1 MNQFYLCIAL
11 LPLLVVVGCNRGSG
25 TDATSGLALVRV
37 SLAGQEFELEVANA
51 PATRQRGLMQRP
63 AMPAHRGMIFVFP
76 QEEVLSFYMKD
87 TLIPL
92 DIVFINSAQR
102 VVAIKQMKPL
112 DHTTVHSSAP
122 ARWAIE
128 LNQGTAQRI
137 GLRVGDSVEVPREA
151 RAAR

>member
-1 MNQFYLCIAL
+1 MTRFCLCIAL
-11 LPLLVVVGCNRGSG
+11 LLLLVAVGCNRGG

-51 PATRQRGLMQRP
+51 PATRQRGLMHRP

-76 QEEVLSFYMKD
+76 QEEVLGFYMKD

-112 DHTTVHSSAP
+112 DQTTTHSSVP

-137 GLRVGDSVEVPREA
+137 GLRIGDLVEVPAEA
-151 RAAR
+151 RTGL

>member
-11 LPLLVVVGCNRGSG
+11 LLLLVAAGCNRGGG

-112 DHTTVHSSAP
+112 DQTTVHSSAP

-137 GLRVGDSVEVPREA
+137 GLGVGDSVEVPPEA